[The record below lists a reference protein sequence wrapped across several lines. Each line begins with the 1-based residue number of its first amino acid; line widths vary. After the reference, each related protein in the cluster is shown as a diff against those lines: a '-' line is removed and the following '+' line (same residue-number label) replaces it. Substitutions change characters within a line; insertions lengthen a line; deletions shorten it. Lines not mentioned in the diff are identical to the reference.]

1 MQRKEDDGFTLI
13 ELIISM
19 GVFSIVAIALVL
31 FMQTG
36 TNSYQRARN
45 ELNLQMESQM
55 LINQIRDMAYS
66 ANYAEYEPGAGASD
80 PSYLRLYQIKED
92 YTHTPAPS
100 GATTAPT
107 STPNPSVS
115 PGAGATAAPSSS
127 LKQVVS
133 CEVICFDPDSKKLYY
148 DKNTAAGTADAAV
161 PTVSL
166 SDSDWCSQHLFCSY
180 MESFEIDTDPAT
192 GKIPNNTINLRIKMK
207 AQKQKYE
214 LREGITVRNKWVEY
228 P

>member
-1 MQRKEDDGFTLI
+1 MQRKEEDGFTLI
-13 ELIISM
+13 ELVISM

-36 TNSYQRARN
+36 TNSYQRARS

-55 LINQIRDMAYS
+55 LINQIRDMTYS

-100 GATTAPT
+100 GATAAPT
-107 STPNPSVS
+107 STPDP
-115 PGAGATAAPSSS
+115 AATAAPSSAS
-127 LKQVVS
+127 KQIVS
-133 CEVICFDPDSKKLYY
+133 CEVICFDPGSKKLYY
-148 DKNTAAGTADAAV
+148 DKETASGSADAAL

-166 SDSDWCSQHLFCSY
+166 TDSDWCAKHLFCSY
-180 MESFEIDTDPAT
+180 VESFEVDTDPT
-192 GKIPNNTINLRIKMK
+192 SGKIPNNTVNLHIKMK

>member
-1 MQRKEDDGFTLI
+1 MQRKEDGFTLV

-19 GVFSIVAIALVL
+19 GVFSIVALALVL

-55 LINQIRDMAYS
+55 LINQIRDMTYS
-66 ANYAEYEPGAGASD
+66 TNYVEYEPGTGASD

-100 GATTAPT
+100 GATAAPT
-107 STPNPSVS
+107 GTPDPAAT
-115 PGAGATAAPSSS
+115 PGAGATAAPSSGS
-127 LKQVVS
+127 KQIVS
-133 CEVICFDPDSKKLYY
+133 CELICYDPDAKKLYY
-148 DKNTAAGTADAAV
+148 DRNDASGTADAAV

-166 SDSDWCSQHLFCSY
+166 ANSDWCAKHLFCSY
-180 MESFEIDTDPAT
+180 VDSFDVDTDPT
-192 GKIPNNTINLRIKMK
+192 SGKIPDNTVNLHIKMK

-214 LREGITVRNKWVEY
+214 IREGITVRNKWVEY

>member
-1 MQRKEDDGFTLI
+1 MQRKEDGFTLV

-19 GVFSIVAIALVL
+19 GVFSIVALVLVL

-55 LINQIRDMAYS
+55 LINQIRDMTYS
-66 ANYAEYEPGAGASD
+66 TNYVEYEPGTGSN

-100 GATTAPT
+100 GATAAPT
-107 STPNPSVS
+107 STPDPAAT
-115 PGAGATAAPSSS
+115 PGATAAPSSAS
-127 LKQVVS
+127 KQIVT
-133 CEVICFDPDSKKLYY
+133 CELICYDPDSKKLYY
-148 DKNTAAGTADAAV
+148 DRNEASGTADAAV

-166 SDSDWCSQHLFCSY
+166 TDSDWCAKHLFCSY
-180 MESFEIDTDPAT
+180 VDSFDVDTDPT
-192 GKIPNNTINLRIKMK
+192 SGKIPDNTVNLHIKMK

-214 LREGITVRNKWVEY
+214 IREGITVRNKWVEY

>member
-19 GVFSIVAIALVL
+19 GVFSIVALALVM

-36 TNSYQRARN
+36 VNSYQRAHN

-55 LINQIRDMAYS
+55 LINQIRDMTYS
-66 ANYAEYEPGAGASD
+66 ANYAEYEPGASASD

-107 STPNPSVS
+107 STPNPAAS
-115 PGAGATAAPSSS
+115 PGATAAPASVP
-127 LKQVVS
+127 KQAVS
-133 CEVICFDPDSKKLYY
+133 CEVICYDPGSKKIYY
-148 DKNTAAGTADAAV
+148 DKNTATGAADVTV
-161 PTVSL
+161 PTVNL
-166 SDSDWCSQHLFCSY
+166 SDSDWCAQHLFCSY
-180 MESFEIDTDPAT
+180 VESFEVGTDPTT
-192 GKIPNNTINLRIKMK
+192 GKIPNNTINLDIKMR